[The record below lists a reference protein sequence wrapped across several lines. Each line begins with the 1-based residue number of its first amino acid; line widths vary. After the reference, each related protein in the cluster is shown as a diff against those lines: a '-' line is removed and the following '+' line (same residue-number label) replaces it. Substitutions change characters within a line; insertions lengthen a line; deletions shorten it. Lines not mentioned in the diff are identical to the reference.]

1 MRGAPGT
8 HLMVW
13 LISRRAE
20 APAAAI
26 HALPGVNSVFLLPL
40 SFWLDLRAASVAPAS
55 PSPWP
60 SSLRVLSV
68 CGGAAESREE
78 PPRVTL

>member
-1 MRGAPGT
+1 
-8 HLMVW
+8 MVW
-13 LISRRAE
+13 LISDELKRRLPPS
-20 APAAAI
+20 APSPAGA
-26 HALPGVNSVFLLPL
+26 VNSVFLLPL